1 MSTHIAIS
9 TCSRSSSRQRV
20 CCRAAGRGERAR
32 LRASAAVRASACPL
46 VPRTAR
52 RATAHGLADILADQ
66 AGSGAGGRRTEAAQ
80 TTGVAVCGKYDV
92 PDSGLRDPEPM
103 SEAKRAS
110 LLGSVGLIDG
120 AG

>member
-52 RATAHGLADILADQ
+52 RATAHGLADTLADQ

-80 TTGVAVCGKYDV
+80 TTGVSQFAGTATTAT
-92 PDSGLRDPEPM
+92 
-103 SEAKRAS
+103 EAQPAPLS
-110 LLGSVGLIDG
+110 
-120 AG
+120 